1 MSPRAHSGFTLLEV
15 VVAFFLLS
23 LILVTLF
30 QIFSTGLAR
39 VGDMDEYSEALVIAQ
54 SKLAATGV
62 EELIEEG
69 EWDGRSDNG
78 NFKWR
83 LVVQPYEEPSQD
95 PNVVPNSTLAMYR
108 VQARVDWTS
117 SAGRERNITLTTLSL
132 GRKQ

>member
-1 MSPRAHSGFTLLEV
+1 MSRRAHSGFTLLEV

-54 SKLAATGV
+54 SKLASTGV

-78 NFKWR
+78 HFKWR

-95 PNVVPNSTLAMYR
+95 PNAVPNSTLAMYR